1 MKNFFSFKNNNFN
14 IFTATGLVLIFLSF
28 FYIGKPLL
36 FFALILGLI
45 PDLYIGISTY
55 KESKNITFIMVLN
68 ILILIILAISLILE
82 LLTN

>member
-14 IFTATGLVLIFLSF
+14 VFTATGLVLIFLSF

-45 PDLYIGISTY
+45 PDLYIGVSTY

-68 ILILIILAISLILE
+68 ILIILAISLILE